1 MSLSRSHLLLA
12 LGLAF
17 SGHEAAR
24 AGSPV
29 LSWPGSGACA
39 GTLQACIDSA
49 PVDATLDLVPT
60 AVIDEHVSIAR
71 SLTLR
76 GRSAARAQFA
86 DGRRIT
92 VASSGSANLVLRLQD
107 LGLQN
112 GQIQVNHAS
121 TGRALIELSGLRMRA
136 SSAAAHSGIIVDLG
150 SSGTTEVHE
159 VRVLNND
166 LQLVAPS
173 IFDAGVELSLFGS
186 GRRARIELSHNR
198 IRAGAQGQGPGVLV
212 DVAGG
217 ADADVIAHANEI
229 QGAFGRALRISEGR
243 FSTTAS
249 TLRADVVSNAL
260 VGGGD
265 FTGGGLDV
273 ITNNG
278 SIELEAINNT
288 IVFGSGLVVTRWGD
302 GSGGPQTGSVTG
314 GIFNNLIA
322 NTRFGLQNTPS
333 LGGNATVD
341 WNLKWQN
348 NPAGAH
354 TAGANDLSADPQ
366 LRSMLA
372 PRLTAGSPAR
382 NAGNGF
388 ALLRV
393 PAALTNH
400 DADGL
405 RRLVNAV
412 DIGAFEFGHR
422 SLQRRKTTAAASPQ
436 FPIVDAELDLDS
448 SRRIF
453 VTRNFGAGPVTNNA
467 PVGVSFFDQW
477 FVTNL
482 GGQNMAQNV
491 TVNLFAPIGT
501 STNGVFQ
508 HLASGSNT
516 LDGSS
521 LIDWSPING
530 QPDRILLAT
539 QATPF
544 GTPFHP
550 GAVVLSYVGNRW
562 NLVSADG
569 SNFVTNTRWNL
580 YSQLPSPQAFVH
592 EVRADNRNGSSGSL
606 IGHPRLDGVACA
618 QIQVMPL
625 AGSSAAGS
633 IVDVEYLP
641 TLGRHQLFSNNGALP
656 LGARFHVLI
665 LPEQIEDC
673 AGGALF
679 RDGFDGFG

>member
-1 MSLSRSHLLLA
+1 MSISRLLVLFA
-12 LGLAF
+12 LGLAV
-17 SGHEAAR
+17 GGPDAAR
-24 AGSPV
+24 AGSLV
-29 LSWPGSGACA
+29 LGWPGTGACA

-49 PVDATLDLVPT
+49 PVDATVDLVPT
-60 AVIDEHVSIAR
+60 AAIDENISIVR

-76 GRSAARAQFA
+76 GRSASRTEFA
-86 DGRRIT
+86 AGRGISVNT
-92 VASSGSANLVLRLQD
+92 SGGSDLTLRLQD
-107 LGLQN
+107 LGLSDARI
-112 GQIQVNHAS
+112 QIDHFA
-121 TGRALIELSGLRMRA
+121 TGAANILLSGLRMRA
-136 SSAAAHSGIIVDLG
+136 SRGAAQGAIRVNLLA
-150 SSGTTEVHE
+150 SSTGKFVHE
-159 VRVLNND
+159 VRIENND
-166 LQLVAPS
+166 LELVAPGS
-173 IFDAGVELSLFGS
+173 FDAGIELALFGAS
-186 GRRARIELSHNR
+186 RRALFELRHNR
-198 IRAGAQGQGPGVLV
+198 IRAAAAGQGQGVFI

-217 ADADVIAHANEI
+217 ASADVIVHANEI

-243 FSTTAS
+243 FSGTAS
-249 TLRADVVSNAL
+249 TLRADVISNAL
-260 VGGGD
+260 IGGGN
-265 FTGGGLDV
+265 FIGGGLDV

-288 IVFGSGLVVTRWGD
+288 IVFGNGLVISRWG
-302 GSGGPQTGSVTG
+302 GTGGTPVGQVTG

-333 LGGNATVD
+333 AGGNATVD

-348 NPAGAH
+348 NPAGLH
-354 TAGANDLSADPQ
+354 TAGANDLSVDPQ

-372 PRLTAGSPAR
+372 PRLTASSPAR

-393 PAALTNH
+393 PAALQSH

-405 RRLVNAV
+405 RRLVNAI

-422 SLQRRKTTAAASPQ
+422 ALLRQKPTAAVSPQ
-436 FPIVDAELDLDS
+436 FPIVDTELDLDS

-453 VTRNFGAGPVTNNA
+453 LTRNFGAGPVTNNA

-477 FVTNL
+477 FITNL

-491 TVNLFAPIGT
+491 AFNLFAPIGT

-508 HLASGSNT
+508 HVASGTNT
-516 LDGSS
+516 LDSS
-521 LIDWSPING
+521 SVIDWSPIND
-530 QPDRILLAT
+530 QPGRFLLAT

-550 GAVVLSYVGNRW
+550 GPVVLSYVGNRW
-562 NLVSADG
+562 NLITADG
-569 SNFVTNTRWNL
+569 SNLVTSTRWNL

-592 EVRADNRNGSSGSL
+592 EVRADNRNGSTGSL
-606 IGHPRLDGVACA
+606 ISHPRLDSVACA

-625 AGSSAAGS
+625 ANGSAAGS

-656 LGARFHVLI
+656 LGARFNVLI

-673 AGGALF
+673 AGGGLF
-679 RDGFDGFG
+679 RDGFDGS

>member
-1 MSLSRSHLLLA
+1 MSASRSSALA
-12 LGLAF
+12 LLTVLLGGLPVA
-17 SGHEAAR
+17 H
-24 AGSPV
+24 AGSFV
-29 LSWPGSGACA
+29 LTWPGSGACA
-39 GTLQACIDSA
+39 GSLQACVDSA
-49 PVDATLDLVPT
+49 PADAILDLVPGV
-60 AVIDEHVSIAR
+60 AIDENISIGR

-76 GRSAARAQFA
+76 GRSASRVQFA

-92 VASSGSANLVLRLQD
+92 ASSSGSADLVLRLQD
-107 LGLQN
+107 FGMQN
-112 GQIQVNHAS
+112 GRIQVNHAS
-121 TGRALIELSGLRMRA
+121 SGRAQIEVSGLRMRA
-136 SSAAAHSGIIVDLG
+136 SLATAHSGIIVDLG
-150 SSGTTEVHE
+150 SSASTEVHE
-159 VRVLNND
+159 VRVVNND
-166 LQLVAPS
+166 LELVAPS
-173 IFDAGVELSLFGS
+173 LFDAGVQLSLFGS
-186 GRRARIELSHNR
+186 GRRARIEVSHNR
-198 IRAGAQGQGPGVLV
+198 IRAGAQGQGQGVFV
-212 DVAGG
+212 DIAGG

-229 QGAFGRALRISEGR
+229 QGLFARALRISEGR
-243 FSTTAS
+243 FSSTAS
-249 TLRADVVSNAL
+249 TIRADVVSNAL
-260 VGGGD
+260 VGGGN

-273 ITNNG
+273 VTNNG

-288 IVFGSGLVVTRWGD
+288 IVFGSGLVLSHWG
-302 GSGGPQTGSVTG
+302 GSGGTPVGQVTG

-333 LGGNATVD
+333 AGGNATAD

-354 TAGANDLSADPQ
+354 TPGANDLSVDPQ

-372 PRLTAGSPAR
+372 PRLSATSPAR
-382 NAGNGF
+382 DAGNGF

-393 PAALTNH
+393 PASVQSH

-405 RRLVNAV
+405 RRFVNAV

-422 SLQRRKTTAAASPQ
+422 ALQRRKTTSAASPQ
-436 FPIVDAELDLDS
+436 FPLIDAELDLDS

-453 VTRNFGAGPVTNNA
+453 LTRNFGAGPVTNNA

-477 FVTNL
+477 FITNL
-482 GGQNMAQNV
+482 GGQNMAQGV
-491 TVNLFAPIGT
+491 AFNLFAPIGT

-530 QPDRILLAT
+530 QPERIVLAT

-550 GAVVLSYVGNRW
+550 GPVVLSYVGSRW
-562 NLVSADG
+562 NLVTADG
-569 SNFVTNTRWNL
+569 SNLVTNTRWNL

-641 TLGRHQLFSNNGALP
+641 TLGRHQLFSNTGALP

-679 RDGFDGFG
+679 RDGFEGTAF

>member
-1 MSLSRSHLLLA
+1 MSISRLLVLAA
-12 LGLAF
+12 LGLAV
-17 SGHEAAR
+17 GGVDAAR
-24 AGSPV
+24 AGSLV
-29 LSWPGSGACA
+29 LSWPGTGACG

-60 AVIDEHVSIAR
+60 AAIDENISIVR

-76 GRSAARAQFA
+76 GRSVGRAQFA
-86 DGRRIT
+86 AGRRIT
-92 VASSGSANLVLRLQD
+92 ASSSGSANLVLRLQD
-107 LGLQN
+107 FGLQN
-112 GQIQVNHAS
+112 ARIQINHAS
-121 TGRALIELSGLRMRA
+121 TGRAQIELSGLRMRA
-136 SSAAAHSGIIVDLG
+136 NEAAAHSGVIVDLG

-159 VRVLNND
+159 VRVLNSD

-173 IFDAGVELSLFGS
+173 IFDAGIELSLFGS

-198 IRAGAQGQGPGVLV
+198 IRAGAAGQGPGVSV

-243 FSTTAS
+243 FSSTAS

-260 VGGGD
+260 IGGGN

-288 IVFGSGLVVTRWGD
+288 IVFGSGLVISRWG
-302 GSGGPQTGSVTG
+302 GTGGTPVGQVTG
-314 GIFNNLIA
+314 GVFNNLIA

-333 LGGNATVD
+333 AGGSATVD

-348 NPAGAH
+348 NPAGLH
-354 TAGANDLSADPQ
+354 TAGANDLSVDPQ

-372 PRLTAGSPAR
+372 PRLTASSPAR

-400 DADGL
+400 DADGM
-405 RRLVNAV
+405 RRLVNAI

-422 SLQRRKTTAAASPQ
+422 GLFRQKPITAASPQ
-436 FPIVDAELDLDS
+436 FPLVDADLDLDS

-453 VTRNFGAGPVTNNA
+453 LTRNFGAGPVTNNA

-477 FVTNL
+477 FITNL
-482 GGQNMAQNV
+482 GGQNMAQGV
-491 TVNLFAPIGT
+491 AFNLFAPIGT

-508 HLASGSNT
+508 HVASGTNT
-516 LDGSS
+516 LDSGSV
-521 LIDWSPING
+521 IDWSTINE
-530 QPDRILLAT
+530 QPGRFVLAT

-550 GAVVLSYVGNRW
+550 GPVVLSYVGNRW
-562 NLVSADG
+562 NLITADG
-569 SNFVTNTRWNL
+569 SNLVTSTRWNL
-580 YSQLPSPQAFVH
+580 YSQQSSPQAFVH
-592 EVRADNRNGSSGSL
+592 EVRADNRNGSTSSL
-606 IGHPRLDGVACA
+606 INHPRLDGVACA

-625 AGSSAAGS
+625 ANGSAAGS
-633 IVDVEYLP
+633 IVDVEYSP
-641 TLGRHQLFSNNGALP
+641 TLGRHLLFSNNGALP
-656 LGARFHVLI
+656 LGARFNVLI

>member
-1 MSLSRSHLLLA
+1 MSISRLHVLAALALA
-12 LGLAF
+12 LG
-17 SGHEAAR
+17 GVDAAR
-24 AGSPV
+24 AGSPI
-29 LSWPGSGACA
+29 LSWPGAGACA

-49 PVDATLDLVPT
+49 PVDATLDLVPS
-60 AVIDEHVSIAR
+60 AAIDENISIAR

-76 GRSAARAQFA
+76 GRSAARTEFA
-86 DGRRIT
+86 VGRGISVT
-92 VASSGSANLVLRLQD
+92 TSGSLALTLRLQD
-107 LGLQN
+107 LGFSS
-112 GQIQVNHAS
+112 GRIRIDHGA
-121 TGRALIELSGLRMRA
+121 TGPADIVLSGLRMRA
-136 SSAAAHSGIIVDLG
+136 RNGVMQGAIAVNLLANSTEKFVHS
-150 SSGTTEVHE
+150 
-159 VRVLNND
+159 VRIENND
-166 LQLVAPS
+166 LELVAPS
-173 IFDAGVELSLFGS
+173 SFDAGIELALFGAS
-186 GRRARIELSHNR
+186 RRALFELRHNR
-198 IRAGAQGQGPGVLV
+198 IRAGAAGQGPGVFI

-217 ADADVIAHANEI
+217 ANADVIAHANEI

-243 FSTTAS
+243 FSGTAS

-260 VGGGD
+260 IGGGN

-288 IVFGSGLVVTRWGD
+288 IVFGSGLVISRWG
-302 GSGGPQTGSVTG
+302 GTGGTPVGQVTG

-333 LGGNATVD
+333 AGGNATAD

-348 NPAGAH
+348 NPPGLH
-354 TAGANDLSADPQ
+354 TAGANDLSVDPQ

-372 PRLTAGSPAR
+372 PRLSAGSPAR

-393 PAALTNH
+393 PAALQSH

-405 RRLVNAV
+405 RRLVNAI

-422 SLQRRKTTAAASPQ
+422 ALLRQKPTTAASPQ

-453 VTRNFGAGPVTNNA
+453 LTRNFGAGPVTNNA

-477 FVTNL
+477 FITNL
-482 GGQNMAQNV
+482 GGQNMAQGV
-491 TVNLFAPIGT
+491 AFNLFAPIGT

-508 HLASGSNT
+508 HVASGSNT

-521 LIDWSPING
+521 VIDWSPING

-550 GAVVLSYVGNRW
+550 GPVVLSYVGSHW
-562 NLVSADG
+562 NLVTADG
-569 SNFVTNTRWNL
+569 SNLVTNTRWNL
-580 YSQLPSPQAFVH
+580 YSQTPSPQAFVH
-592 EVRADNRNGSSGSL
+592 EVRADNRNGGSGSL

-633 IVDVEYLP
+633 VVDVEYLP